1 MDRGARSPDRNL
13 QINPVDRLGRMITP
27 VVLDAAEQI
36 ARRAIYH
43 AEKLFIDPAVATTI
57 LEQAAATV
65 SRAIESKGRFSDN
78 AVRDIPAYL
87 FRAFIRR
94 INKAKKRQL
103 ILEDSARLN
112 SLESHKPIHPQPSLD
127 LKILVDEL
135 LTRSDSMTRDMFYRR
150 VQGFS
155 WKEQV
160 TQPKNTLIKQSI
172 RFGRSSDRKN
182 ADASDG
188 NYGKKF

>member
-13 QINPVDRLGRMITP
+13 KINPVDRLGRMISP
-27 VVLDAAEQI
+27 LVLDAAEQI

-43 AEKLFIDPAVATTI
+43 AEKLFIDPAVATTL

-65 SRAIESKGRFSDN
+65 TRAIESRGRCADN
-78 AVRDIPAYL
+78 AVRDLRAYL

-94 INKAKKRQL
+94 INKAKRRQSF
-103 ILEDSARLN
+103 LEESARAIA
-112 SLESHKPIHPQPSLD
+112 LESNKPIHPQPSLD

-155 WKEQV
+155 WQEIGISHGISGHAAEKHF
-160 TQPKNTLIKQSI
+160 NQSI
-172 RFGRSSDRKN
+172 HKIRQKLGPRER
-182 ADASDG
+182 
-188 NYGKKF
+188 

>member
-13 QINPVDRLGRMITP
+13 QINPVDRLGRMISP

-43 AEKLFIDPAVATTI
+43 AEKLFIDPAVATTL

-112 SLESHKPIHPQPSLD
+112 SLESHKPVHPQPTLD

-155 WKEQV
+155 WKEIGVSHNISGHAAEKHFNKEIHKIRQKLG
-160 TQPKNTLIKQSI
+160 PKE
-172 RFGRSSDRKN
+172 R
-182 ADASDG
+182 
-188 NYGKKF
+188 

>member
-13 QINPVDRLGRMITP
+13 QINPVDRLGRMISP

-36 ARRAIYH
+36 ARRAIY
-43 AEKLFIDPAVATTI
+43 PAVATTL

-103 ILEDSARLN
+103 VLEDSARMN
-112 SLESHKPIHPQPSLD
+112 SLESHKPVHPQPSLD

-135 LTRSDSMTRDMFYRR
+135 L
-150 VQGFS
+150 
-155 WKEQV
+155 
-160 TQPKNTLIKQSI
+160 
-172 RFGRSSDRKN
+172 
-182 ADASDG
+182 
-188 NYGKKF
+188 